1 MKVYRAETGKR
12 VSLRSLQA
20 VDSLSALRLE
30 LEHATQVPASSQ
42 ILMTSFGTQ
51 LKEEMVVD
59 AVRATGKDE
68 CILIIY
74 DRHYLDAPAESIA
87 ALTVAE
93 TPAMEP
99 QIAPVNGTL
108 LNSLRTKRATSKL
121 ALSQH
126 CDLYLGLFRNNDAL
140 SQTYLQT
147 TTSHAHL
154 AGDLCAEQRIQHM
167 ALNVAQANLDAHARS
182 SAQQHD
188 RFSELSRRD
197 LARQSAVL
205 AGIDADVEA
214 LRRVRV
220 HPRVVE
226 NMVINGKKGGKDG
239 MTLAEFVDLKEVA
252 EARSRAKSAY
262 EGLVGQTQD
271 LFTTVVGIQQGT
283 EGLKRQGFGDVDLK
297 LVDAKAAE
305 VEEALHKVVE
315 IRDKIQRDL
324 SRVQDKIAELL
335 HHPPFPQPNTSTSTT
350 RSGAQLAPV
359 SAATGFPAPAPLPS
373 HARKTFE
380 AFDHLAEIHMRE
392 YLPELERREDQ
403 ARRGVLYLAQ
413 SKARMIDAFARQM
426 KSVSQLQS
434 AIAGIVPTMN
444 TIEGGVKALRREV
457 DEGPCGGVK
466 RVVAAYGALM
476 IELVRRKEYTNI
488 LLENASTLADLLAH
502 FRSQEQR
509 RRDTFRSDLGKSL
522 PFGIDGMEDPPPYP
536 EISMPGQRDR
546 LPEIGKDDVKDLLSF
561 LRTTYMPAPPSV
573 DITPST
579 SSPLSPSAIR
589 RPPSS
594 LDHPRSMSR
603 GGGSGG
609 GPIPPQSQ
617 PQTESTGRDKILQ
630 TLGRMNRQVEGMR
643 GEFVRG
649 VEKRYFPDRPSS
661 RTVTGDDFSTS
672 RRNSYNSMRDQMNG
686 EASQAGTVG
695 GLVQQSTREVVET
708 DELLF
713 QKSRALE
720 TAEERI
726 KNYESRIKSL
736 EDTLHRTY
744 RSTSTLPLPAPQP
757 SRADS
762 PSISSSTYS
771 VVDAAEDA
779 NVKTDAAAKAETWRI
794 RCTELER
801 RVEELQ
807 KEREREVAS
816 AKSEAEER
824 KDEFRTELA
833 RERAKA
839 DEIQELLE
847 RERKAWSE
855 ERKMIDTEWEERGR
869 EWEERAREWVAS
881 AEEKDRTEEDLKAQ
895 ISELEGLLDEE
906 RQTYEENRMSL
917 LREVQT
923 QAHLAERRIADVEVE
938 LKDKIRE
945 LEQTIE
951 RQNNEHAQRVA
962 FHEQMNETQRAEQ
975 ELQRR
980 GAREE
985 HERAIKSLWD
995 EVEREKETARREV
1008 EEVWRERVVE
1018 KERAFEEERREWGR
1032 EKKKHAGDRERLLA
1046 EVEALKMQITDKEE
1060 IRRRQEQAREMLA
1073 RAEKNWMEKNEALE
1087 KIKEE
1092 FKEAK
1097 RSVSTLLRITGST
1110 AESTASEE
1118 DTLDDL
1124 LRRLDDNIAWLLQTR
1139 VALEES
1145 VRTADDRVAAETKRR
1160 EEAAALASEVT
1171 SQLLAYHH
1179 GVVDGLVKGLNL
1191 DKEAEGAGKEKVT
1204 DKAAEPASTE
1214 VDSETRTP
1222 EEVLEMTRSLNFDE
1236 TLEKVKR
1243 KVAESRETTKRW
1255 YKECKMLKEKYTMVK
1270 AEASEKIAFRNFK
1283 VGDVA
1288 LFLPTRNTN
1297 GNFPGNP
1304 WAAFN
1309 FLAPHC
1315 FLKQTESAVK
1325 AMKTREWIIA
1335 RILSTTECL
1344 VDSNNPG
1351 SNPYGLADGLKFY
1364 EFEVDTEW
1372 QHKSLSLHRSQTASP
1387 SSSHKASASN
1397 ANLMSSSA
1405 MMSASSIMSRSQV
1418 DSPQT
1423 DGQATSPVSPNNSSP
1438 PPNVLGRASV
1448 PVTTS
1453 ATSPTVP
1460 PISQSNSPYSLNRNS
1475 SLAAALPTSPSQH
1488 HSVLSAS
1495 TPSLTRNTNLNNV
1508 SPPSSFITNSPA
1520 PTTASP
1526 RPRSDQFGD
1535 WSNSPTMTDF

>member
-1 MKVYRAETGKR
+1 
-12 VSLRSLQA
+12 
-20 VDSLSALRLE
+20 
-30 LEHATQVPASSQ
+30 
-42 ILMTSFGTQ
+42 
-51 LKEEMVVD
+51 
-59 AVRATGKDE
+59 
-68 CILIIY
+68 
-74 DRHYLDAPAESIA
+74 
-87 ALTVAE
+87 
-93 TPAMEP
+93 MEP

-522 PFGIDGMEDPPPYP
+522 PFGIDGMEDLPPYP

-643 GEFVRG
+643 GEFI
-649 VEKRYFPDRPSS
+649 FPTAHRAGPS
-661 RTVTGDDFSTS
+661 RATTLARLGAT
-672 RRNSYNSMRDQMNG
+672 R

-1060 IRRRQEQAREMLA
+1060 IRRRQEQ
-1073 RAEKNWMEKNEALE
+1073 
-1087 KIKEE
+1087 IKEE

-1453 ATSPTVP
+1453 AASPTVP

-1526 RPRSDQFGD
+1526 RSRSDQFGD